1 MTICRAT
8 PADAPALAR
17 VRVAAI
23 ATTGAWYDDGQR
35 AAWAGLCAA
44 EDLARAVAAGRQA
57 IWLAERAGAVS
68 GFAAFGADAV
78 SGVYVA
84 PGYARLGIGSALLR
98 TGLTHLPRRAWRVM
112 ATRNAVPFYARNGF
126 VEYRDEMLSL
136 DAPDE
141 RRAVSFPTAAMLWS
155 PPAEDVRTGTTR

>member
-17 VRVAAI
+17 VRLAAI

-44 EDLARAVAAGRQA
+44 EDLARAVAAGTQT
-57 IWLAERAGAVS
+57 IWLAQRAGAVS
-68 GFAAFGADAV
+68 GFAAFGVDVVA
-78 SGVYVA
+78 GVYVA
-84 PGYARLGIGSALLR
+84 PGHARLGIGSALLR
-98 TGLTHLPRRAWRVM
+98 TGLTHLPCRTWRVM

-126 VEYRDEMLSL
+126 VAYRDEVLSL
-136 DAPDE
+136 DATDE
-141 RRAVSFPTAAMLWS
+141 RKSVSFPTAAMLWS
-155 PPAEDVRTGTTR
+155 DPRTGNAR